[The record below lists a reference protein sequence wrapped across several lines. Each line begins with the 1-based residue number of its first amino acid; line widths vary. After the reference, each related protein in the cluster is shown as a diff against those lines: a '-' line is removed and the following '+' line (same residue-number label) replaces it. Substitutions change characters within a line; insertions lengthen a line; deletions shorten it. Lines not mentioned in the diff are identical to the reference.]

1 MKNLLRSKLLENR
14 KLLGTH
20 VTLADPCLCDILG
33 RAGYDYLWI
42 DLEHTSLSNE
52 QALVHIAMTQ
62 ARGTAA
68 LVRVPP
74 DDYVT
79 LKRILENGPDFPSE
93 GTARRFSTPGSP
105 WASICFPPPATP
117 NGW

>member
-1 MKNLLRSKLLENR
+1 MKNLLRSKLSENR

-20 VTLADPCLCDILG
+20 VSLADPCLCDILG

-42 DLEHTSLSNE
+42 DLEHTSLSSE

-79 LKRILENGPDFPSE
+79 LKRILEIGPDAIVFPMVESAE
-93 GTARRFSTPGSP
+93 HAKKLIDYTLK
-105 WASICFPPPATP
+105 ICALSL
-117 NGW
+117 GK